1 MKLNIMM
8 KTIISTIINNKFSV
22 KVLNLRG
29 KPAVSHYFF
38 KDNKWYCQYNIGVI
52 NIS

>member
-8 KTIISTIINNKFSV
+8 KMIISTIINNKFSV
-22 KVLNLRG
+22 INIG
-29 KPAVSHYFF
+29 CGEKPAVSHYFF